1 MTTTGG
7 SQQAPK
13 VFLVS
18 DISSG
23 VIFWIIVLAI
33 AIPVF
38 LAGKR
43 KSDDEANKQAQR
55 QREIF
60 LAQQRVILEKQ
71 DEINRLRR
79 ESGVGNNDDAA
90 SD

>member
-1 MTTTGG
+1 M
-7 SQQAPK
+7 
-13 VFLVS
+13 S
-18 DISSG
+18 DLSSG
-23 VIFWIIVLAI
+23 AIFWIIVLAI

-55 QREIF
+55 QQEIF

-71 DEINRLRR
+71 EEIDRLRLEGDAGKHD
-79 ESGVGNNDDAA
+79 ESDGD
-90 SD
+90 